1 MMKKKKK
8 KKTDFGST
16 VSSFQWL
23 SHIQLFATPWTAAC
37 STVIAGVIVF
47 LNSAHVTTLLE
58 T

>member
-1 MMKKKKK
+1 MMKKK